1 MQQTVRFDYFYG
13 GESEQFSYYRIPR
26 LLVTGPQFK
35 NLSTDAKLLYGLM
48 LDRMSLSAKNGWYDH
63 KGRVYIYYSMDEVMT
78 DLNCGHDKAIKL
90 LADLDTS
97 KGIGLIERVK
107 QGQGKPTIIYVKQ
120 FTSRAIPS
128 PVTDDPSAD
137 ECRSLDFGFSEV
149 RTSEK
154 PNSGFRKI
162 RSQDIEKS
170 EVSLYNNYPYI
181 NYLDGRTKV
190 KREAQKKA
198 AESSKQAAKKSAEW
212 SQKAGKAIVRT
223 VKSVVSYI
231 ANTFGIIG
239 IIVILLAIIL
249 IGIIMASPLGILF
262 SNEPAPNAVPLS
274 SAVAQINMEL
284 NRRLNTLQ
292 SGDYTS
298 VEITGSPPSWIEVV
312 TVFAS
317 HTAGAEG
324 GVDVASLTPDRVSRL
339 KTVFWQMCYITS
351 STQTVE
357 IPDSNPDDEIDDSR
371 TETHLTISIIKKTAD
386 EMRVVYGFT
395 DFQNEALDTLLS
407 PGVNLAQ
414 LISSVTIDDA
424 AALELLESL
433 PANLSPERR
442 AVVQQ
447 ALSLV
452 GKVNYFWGGKSLV
465 LGWDS
470 RWGQLTKV
478 SAAGSP
484 TTGTYRP
491 FGLDCSGFVD
501 WVFYNTSGGSYV
513 IGRGGG
519 AGSQHRNCAQISWGS
534 VQPGDLVFYP
544 GDDHIG
550 IVGGKSETGHW
561 LIIHCASGRNN
572 VVITDAS
579 GFITAGRPY
588 YYNE

>member
-1 MQQTVRFDYFYG
+1 MQKPDSV
-13 GESEQFSYYRIPR
+13 
-26 LLVTGPQFK
+26 LLTNRTMRKQHSK
-35 NLSTDAKLLYGLM
+35 
-48 LDRMSLSAKNGWYDH
+48 AKNIIAPKLESAIQDKVHEHQQKEEASNEYAVGVTEELAIKAALDASKLADDISDTISDLQRKQAQQQLEDELRDALQEKEKQNTKVNH
-63 KGRVYIYYSMDEVMT
+63 SKKDEVKRRKPSDPKT
-78 DLNCGHDKAIKL
+78 PQTKESTSIK
-90 LADLDTS
+90 T
-97 KGIGLIERVK
+97 KE
-107 QGQGKPTIIYVKQ
+107 
-120 FTSRAIPS
+120 
-128 PVTDDPSAD
+128 
-137 ECRSLDFGFSEV
+137 
-149 RTSEK
+149 
-154 PNSGFRKI
+154 
-162 RSQDIEKS
+162 
-170 EVSLYNNYPYI
+170 YNNVSTTTQTNASKRAMEY
-181 NYLDGRTKV
+181 GRNMV

-198 AESSKQAAKKSAEW
+198 TESSKQAAKKSVEW

-223 VKSVVSYI
+223 VKSVVRYI
-231 ANTFGIIG
+231 GSTFGIIS
-239 IIVILLAIIL
+239 IVVILLAIIL

-262 SNEPAPNAVPLS
+262 SNEPVPNAVPLS

-284 NRRLNTLQ
+284 NRRLNSLQ
-292 SGDYTS
+292 SGDFTS
-298 VEITGSPPSWIEVV
+298 VEVTGSPPSWIEVV
-312 TVFAS
+312 AVFAS

-351 STQTVE
+351 STETVT
-357 IPDSNPDDEIDDSR
+357 IPDSDPNDEIDDSR
-371 TETHLTISIIKKTAD
+371 TETYLTISIIKKTAD
-386 EMRVVYGFT
+386 EMRTVYGFT

-407 PGVNLAQ
+407 PTVNLAQ

-433 PANLSPERR
+433 PADLSPERR

-501 WVFYNTSGGSYV
+501 WVFYNVSGGSYV
-513 IGRGGG
+513 IGQGGG
-519 AGSQHRNCAQISWGS
+519 VVSQHRNCSQTSWGDAK
-534 VQPGDLVFYP
+534 PGDLVFYP
-544 GDDHIG
+544 DDSHIG
-550 IVGGKSETGHW
+550 IVGKRDSEGRLW
-561 LIIHCASGRNN
+561 IIHCASGRNN
-572 VVITDAS
+572 VVITDSS
-579 GFITAGRPY
+579 GFMTVGTPN

>member
-1 MQQTVRFDYFYG
+1 MPNSRNE
-13 GESEQFSYYRIPR
+13 ESTRSVKRIFRKRKRKPS
-26 LLVTGPQFK
+26 K
-35 NLSTDAKLLYGLM
+35 NIAPKVEGVIQEKVQEHRQREEASNEYAVSITEEA
-48 LDRMSLSAKNGWYDH
+48 
-63 KGRVYIYYSMDEVMT
+63 
-78 DLNCGHDKAIKL
+78 AIK
-90 LADLDTS
+90 AAIETS
-97 KGIGLIERVK
+97 KLAEESADAILDIERKHRQQQLEDEIRAAYAASQEESKENVK
-107 QGQGKPTIIYVKQ
+107 QNVRVRDPKKEDIKERKLSEPKTTKAKTPTSIKTKEATNPSSTKQ
-120 FTSRAIPS
+120 STASKQVMEYGRA
-128 PVTDDPSAD
+128 
-137 ECRSLDFGFSEV
+137 R
-149 RTSEK
+149 
-154 PNSGFRKI
+154 
-162 RSQDIEKS
+162 
-170 EVSLYNNYPYI
+170 
-181 NYLDGRTKV
+181 V

-198 AESSKQAAKKSAEW
+198 ADSSKQAAKKSIEW
-212 SQKAGKAIVRT
+212 SQKAGKAIVRA

-239 IIVILLAIIL
+239 IVVILMAIIL

-274 SAVAQINMEL
+274 SAVVQINMEL
-284 NRRLNTLQ
+284 NRRLNSLQ
-292 SGDYTS
+292 SGDFTS
-298 VEITGSPPSWIEVV
+298 VEVTGSPPSWIEVV
-312 TVFAS
+312 AVFAS

-371 TETHLTISIIKKTAD
+371 TETHLTISILKKTAD
-386 EMRVVYGFT
+386 EMRAVYGFT

-407 PGVNLAQ
+407 PAVNLAQ

-501 WVFYNTSGGSYV
+501 WVFYNVSGGSYV
-513 IGRGGG
+513 IGQGGG
-519 AGSQHRNCAQISWGS
+519 VASQHRNCKDISWGS
-534 VQPGDLVFYP
+534 AQPGDLVFYP
-544 GDDHIG
+544 DDSHIG
-550 IVGGKSETGHW
+550 IVGGKSETGHL

-579 GFITAGRPY
+579 GFMTIGTPL

>member
-1 MQQTVRFDYFYG
+1 MSDKQNQDSALLSKPSIRKKHPKGKDHIAPKIESVVQNKDQECQQTEEASNEYAVRVTEEASVKAALEAKKLAEDISDTISDLRRKQAQQRLEEERRAALRENEKENQKQNLKVKHSKRDEIKERRPTDPKTAQPKEPVSIKTKEHTNVYTTTQTTASKRAMEYG
-13 GESEQFSYYRIPR
+13 R
-26 LLVTGPQFK
+26 
-35 NLSTDAKLLYGLM
+35 
-48 LDRMSLSAKNGWYDH
+48 
-63 KGRVYIYYSMDEVMT
+63 SM
-78 DLNCGHDKAIKL
+78 
-90 LADLDTS
+90 
-97 KGIGLIERVK
+97 
-107 QGQGKPTIIYVKQ
+107 
-120 FTSRAIPS
+120 
-128 PVTDDPSAD
+128 
-137 ECRSLDFGFSEV
+137 
-149 RTSEK
+149 
-154 PNSGFRKI
+154 
-162 RSQDIEKS
+162 
-170 EVSLYNNYPYI
+170 
-181 NYLDGRTKV
+181 V
-190 KREAQKKA
+190 KREVQKKA
-198 AESSKQAAKKSAEW
+198 ADSSRQAAKKSVEW

-223 VKSVVSYI
+223 VKSVISYI

-239 IIVILLAIIL
+239 IVVISLSIIL

-284 NRRLNTLQ
+284 NRRLTSLQ
-292 SGDYTS
+292 SGNYTS

-312 TVFAS
+312 AVFAS

-351 STQTVE
+351 STRTVT
-357 IPDSNPDDEIDDSR
+357 IPDSDPNDEIDDSR
-371 TETHLTISIIKKTAD
+371 TETYLTISIIKKTAD
-386 EMRVVYGFT
+386 EMRTVYGFT

-407 PGVNLAQ
+407 PAVNLAQ

-424 AALELLESL
+424 EALELLESL
-433 PANLSPERR
+433 PADLSPERR

-491 FGLDCSGFVD
+491 YGLDCSGFVD
-501 WVFYNTSGGSYV
+501 WVFYNVSGGSYV
-513 IGRGGG
+513 IGQGGG
-519 AGSQHRNCAQISWGS
+519 VASQHRNCSQTSWGEAK
-534 VQPGDLVFYP
+534 PGDLVFYP
-544 GDDHIG
+544 DDSHIG
-550 IVGGKSETGHW
+550 IVGKRDSEGRLW
-561 LIIHCASGRNN
+561 IIHCASGRNN
-572 VVITDAS
+572 VVITDSS
-579 GFITAGRPY
+579 GFMTVGTPN

>member
-1 MQQTVRFDYFYG
+1 MTNSRNE
-13 GESEQFSYYRIPR
+13 ESTRSVKQIFRKAKRKRSKNIAPKVEGAIQEKVQEHRQREEASNEYAVS
-26 LLVTGPQFK
+26 VTEE
-35 NLSTDAKLLYGLM
+35 A
-48 LDRMSLSAKNGWYDH
+48 
-63 KGRVYIYYSMDEVMT
+63 
-78 DLNCGHDKAIKL
+78 AIKAALEASKLAEESADIL
-90 LADLDTS
+90 LD
-97 KGIGLIERVK
+97 IERKNRQQQLEDEIRAACATSQEGPKENVK
-107 QGQGKPTIIYVKQ
+107 HSARTRDTKKEYIKERNPLDPKVANAKDPASIKTKETTSIGRTKQ
-120 FTSRAIPS
+120 DVASKQ
-128 PVTDDPSAD
+128 V
-137 ECRSLDFGFSEV
+137 
-149 RTSEK
+149 
-154 PNSGFRKI
+154 
-162 RSQDIEKS
+162 IE
-170 EVSLYNNYPYI
+170 Y
-181 NYLDGRTKV
+181 GRTKV

-312 TVFAS
+312 AVFAS

>member
-1 MQQTVRFDYFYG
+1 MHKQHSKAKNIIAPKL
-13 GESEQFSYYRIPR
+13 ESAIQDKVHEHRQKEEASNEYAVG
-26 LLVTGPQFK
+26 VTEELAIK
-35 NLSTDAKLLYGLM
+35 AALDAAKLADDISVTISDLQRKQTQQQLEDELRNALQENKKQNIKVKYSKK
-48 LDRMSLSAKNGWYDH
+48 DEIKQRKPSDPKTPQAKE
-63 KGRVYIYYSMDEVMT
+63 ST
-78 DLNCGHDKAIKL
+78 SIK
-90 LADLDTS
+90 T
-97 KGIGLIERVK
+97 KK
-107 QGQGKPTIIYVKQ
+107 
-120 FTSRAIPS
+120 
-128 PVTDDPSAD
+128 
-137 ECRSLDFGFSEV
+137 
-149 RTSEK
+149 
-154 PNSGFRKI
+154 
-162 RSQDIEKS
+162 
-170 EVSLYNNYPYI
+170 YNNVSTTTQTNASKRAMEY
-181 NYLDGRTKV
+181 GRNMV

-198 AESSKQAAKKSAEW
+198 TESSKQAAKKSVEW

-249 IGIIMASPLGILF
+249 IGIIVTSPLGILF

-284 NRRLNTLQ
+284 NRRLNSLQ
-292 SGDYTS
+292 SGEFTS
-298 VEITGSPPSWIEVV
+298 VEISGAPPSWIEVV
-312 TVFAS
+312 AVFAS
-317 HTAGAEG
+317 HTAGAED
-324 GVDVASLTPDRVSRL
+324 GVDVASLTPDRVSQL

-351 STQTVE
+351 STETVT
-357 IPDSNPDDEIDDSR
+357 ISDSDPSDEIDDSR

-386 EMRVVYGFT
+386 EMRTVYGFT

-407 PGVNLAQ
+407 PAVNLAQ

-424 AALELLESL
+424 EALELLESL
-433 PANLSPERR
+433 PADLSPERR

-501 WVFYNTSGGSYV
+501 WVFYNVSGGSYV
-513 IGRGGG
+513 IGQGGG
-519 AGSQHRNCAQISWGS
+519 VVSQHRNCSQTSWGDAK
-534 VQPGDLVFYP
+534 PGDLVFYP
-544 GDDHIG
+544 DDSHIG
-550 IVGGKSETGHW
+550 IVGKRDSEGRLW
-561 LIIHCASGRNN
+561 IIHCASGRNN
-572 VVITDAS
+572 VVITDSS
-579 GFITAGRPY
+579 GFMTVGTPN

>member
-1 MQQTVRFDYFYG
+1 MQKPDSVPLANRTMRKQH
-13 GESEQFSYYRIPR
+13 S
-26 LLVTGPQFK
+26 K
-35 NLSTDAKLLYGLM
+35 
-48 LDRMSLSAKNGWYDH
+48 AKNIVAP
-63 KGRVYIYYSMDEVMT
+63 KLESAIQ
-78 DLNCGHDKAIKL
+78 DKVHEHRQKEEASNEYAVGVTEELTIKAAL
-90 LADLDTS
+90 DASKLADDISDTISDLQRKQAQQQLEDELRDALQENEKQNIKVKHS
-97 KGIGLIERVK
+97 KKDDIKQRKPSEPKTPQTKEPVSVK
-107 QGQGKPTIIYVKQ
+107 TK
-120 FTSRAIPS
+120 
-128 PVTDDPSAD
+128 
-137 ECRSLDFGFSEV
+137 E
-149 RTSEK
+149 
-154 PNSGFRKI
+154 
-162 RSQDIEKS
+162 
-170 EVSLYNNYPYI
+170 YNNTSTTMQTTASKRAMEY
-181 NYLDGRTKV
+181 GRNMV

-198 AESSKQAAKKSAEW
+198 AESSKQAAKKSVEW
-212 SQKAGKAIVRT
+212 SQKAGKAIVRA

-239 IIVILLAIIL
+239 IVVILLAIIL

-284 NRRLNTLQ
+284 NRRLNSLQ
-292 SGDYTS
+292 SGDFTS
-298 VEITGSPPSWIEVV
+298 VEITGAPPSWIEVV
-312 TVFAS
+312 AVFAS

-351 STQTVE
+351 STETVT
-357 IPDSNPDDEIDDSR
+357 IPDSDPNDEIDDSR

-386 EMRVVYGFT
+386 EMRIVYGFT

-407 PGVNLAQ
+407 PTVNLAQ

-433 PANLSPERR
+433 PVNLSPERR

-478 SAAGSP
+478 WAAGSP
-484 TTGTYRP
+484 STGTYRP
-491 FGLDCSGFVD
+491 YGLDCSGFVD
-501 WVFYNTSGGSYV
+501 WVFYNVSGGSYV
-513 IGRGGG
+513 IGQGGG
-519 AGSQHRNCAQISWGS
+519 AEAQHWNCSPISWGAA
-534 VQPGDLVFYP
+534 QPGDLVFYP
-544 GDDHIG
+544 NDDHIG
-550 IVGGKSETGHW
+550 IVGGKSETGHL

-579 GFITAGRPY
+579 GFMTIGTPL

>member
-1 MQQTVRFDYFYG
+1 MSDMQKPDSVPLTNRTMRKQH
-13 GESEQFSYYRIPR
+13 S
-26 LLVTGPQFK
+26 K
-35 NLSTDAKLLYGLM
+35 
-48 LDRMSLSAKNGWYDH
+48 AKNIIAPKLESAIQDKVHEHRQKEEASNEYAVGVTEELAIKAALEASKLADDISDIISDLQRKQAQQQLEDELRDALQEKEKQNIKVKH
-63 KGRVYIYYSMDEVMT
+63 SKKDEVKQRKPSDPKT
-78 DLNCGHDKAIKL
+78 PQTKESISIK
-90 LADLDTS
+90 T
-97 KGIGLIERVK
+97 KE
-107 QGQGKPTIIYVKQ
+107 
-120 FTSRAIPS
+120 
-128 PVTDDPSAD
+128 
-137 ECRSLDFGFSEV
+137 
-149 RTSEK
+149 
-154 PNSGFRKI
+154 
-162 RSQDIEKS
+162 
-170 EVSLYNNYPYI
+170 YNNVSTTTQTTASKRAMEY
-181 NYLDGRTKV
+181 GRNMV

-198 AESSKQAAKKSAEW
+198 TESSKQAAKKSVEW

-249 IGIIMASPLGILF
+249 IGIIMTSPLGILF

-284 NRRLNTLQ
+284 NRRLNALQ
-292 SGDYTS
+292 SGDYAS
-298 VEITGSPPSWIEVV
+298 VEIMGSPPSWIEVV
-312 TVFAS
+312 AVFAS

-324 GVDVASLTPDRVSRL
+324 GVDVTSLTPDRVTRL

-351 STQTVE
+351 STETVT
-357 IPDSNPDDEIDDSR
+357 IPDSDPNDEIDDST

-386 EMRVVYGFT
+386 EMRTVYGFT

-407 PGVNLAQ
+407 PTVNLAQ

-433 PANLSPERR
+433 PADLSPERR

-501 WVFYNTSGGSYV
+501 WVFYNVSGGSYV
-513 IGRGGG
+513 IGQGGG
-519 AGSQHRNCAQISWGS
+519 VVSQHRNCSQTSWGDAK
-534 VQPGDLVFYP
+534 PGDLVFYP
-544 GDDHIG
+544 DDSHIG
-550 IVGGKSETGHW
+550 IVGKRDSEGRLW
-561 LIIHCASGRNN
+561 IIHCASGRNN
-572 VVITDAS
+572 VVITDSS
-579 GFITAGRPY
+579 GFMTVGTPN

>member
-1 MQQTVRFDYFYG
+1 MTNPRNE
-13 GESEQFSYYRIPR
+13 ESTRSVKRIFR
-26 LLVTGPQFK
+26 KRKRKSSK
-35 NLSTDAKLLYGLM
+35 NIVPKVEGAIQEKVQEHRQREEASNEYAVSITEEAAIKAALDASKLAE
-48 LDRMSLSAKNGWYDH
+48 DIADTIS
-63 KGRVYIYYSMDEVMT
+63 
-78 DLNCGHDKAIKL
+78 DLN
-90 LADLDTS
+90 
-97 KGIGLIERVK
+97 RK
-107 QGQGKPTIIYVKQ
+107 QAQQQLEDEI
-120 FTSRAIPS
+120 RAACAAS
-128 PVTDDPSAD
+128 Q
-137 ECRSLDFGFSEV
+137 
-149 RTSEK
+149 EK
-154 PNSGFRKI
+154 PKENVNQNVRVRDPKKEDIKERKL
-162 RSQDIEKS
+162 S
-170 EVSLYNNYPYI
+170 EPKTTKAKEPTSIKTKEATNPSSTKQSTASKQVMEY
-181 NYLDGRTKV
+181 GRARV

-198 AESSKQAAKKSAEW
+198 ADSSKQAAKKSIEW
-212 SQKAGKAIVRT
+212 SQKAGKAIVRA

-239 IIVILLAIIL
+239 IVVILLAIIL

-284 NRRLNTLQ
+284 NRRLNSLQ
-292 SGDYTS
+292 SGDFTS
-298 VEITGSPPSWIEVV
+298 VEVTGSPPSWIEVV
-312 TVFAS
+312 AVFAS
-317 HTAGAEG
+317 HTTGADG
-324 GVDVASLTPDRVSRL
+324 GVDVASLTPDRVTRL

-351 STQTVE
+351 STETVT
-357 IPDSNPDDEIDDSR
+357 IPDSDPNDEIDDSR

-386 EMRVVYGFT
+386 EMRTVYGFT

-407 PGVNLAQ
+407 PTVNLAQ

-433 PANLSPERR
+433 PADLSPERR

-501 WVFYNTSGGSYV
+501 WVFYNVSGGSYV
-513 IGRGGG
+513 IGQGGG
-519 AGSQHRNCAQISWGS
+519 VVSQHRNCSQTSWGAA
-534 VQPGDLVFYP
+534 QPGDLVFYP
-544 GDDHIG
+544 DDSHIG
-550 IVGGKSETGHW
+550 IVGN
-561 LIIHCASGRNN
+561 R
-572 VVITDAS
+572 D
-579 GFITAGRPY
+579 
-588 YYNE
+588 